1 MSQKK
6 LTPPPMVYSISV
18 AVLLSNMV
26 HIVDLEPKSGAS
38 RNKSIDH
45 FLIVKSY
52 SNKRISQAETT
63 F

>member
-18 AVLLSNMV
+18 TVLLSDMA
-26 HIVDLEPKSGAS
+26 HILDLEPKSGAS
-38 RNKSIDH
+38 RNKSIEH

-52 SNKRISQAETT
+52 SNIVD
-63 F
+63 